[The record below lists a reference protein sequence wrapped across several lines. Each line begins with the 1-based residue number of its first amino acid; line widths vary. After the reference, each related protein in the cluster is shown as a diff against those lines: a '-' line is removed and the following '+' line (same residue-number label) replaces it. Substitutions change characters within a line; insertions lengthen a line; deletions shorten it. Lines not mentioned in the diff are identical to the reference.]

1 MKCPCTAVALGWLL
15 FQAPV
20 ADAGSLLEQVEKEQ
34 QALFEQVA
42 PSVVFIAAKE
52 GFGSGFFIDQ
62 EGLVLTSAH
71 VVADRKTVDVVLSDG
86 RKMQGQVVEIGK
98 NSIDLALVKLS
109 VKGVVALE
117 LSERATVL
125 VGTWIASVGHGLG
138 GAWTFTTGMIT
149 NIYPLGRDH
158 PVFQTQ
164 IPLNPGNSGGPI
176 VDRRGQ
182 VLGIVTS
189 EVKNANSMNFAIR
202 ADKACDALTGAANLC
217 HRLVLL
223 GPPGLVIF
231 LDGKAVGTGPQI
243 GMAAAYGTHEAFVV
257 VKGQMRK
264 IKFSYPAQAR
274 IDLSH

>member
-1 MKCPCTAVALGWLL
+1 MFPIGAFL
-15 FQAPV
+15 FQLPV
-20 ADAGSLLEQVEKEQ
+20 ASAGSFLEQVEQEQ

-42 PSVVFIAAKE
+42 PSVVFIATKE
-52 GFGSGFFIDQ
+52 GFGSGFFVDR

-71 VVADRKTVDVVLSDG
+71 VVADRRTVDVVLFDG
-86 RKMQGQVVEIGK
+86 RKMQGQVVEIGR
-98 NSIDLALVKLS
+98 NDVDLALVRLS
-109 VKGVVALE
+109 VKNVVALG
-117 LSERATVL
+117 LSERAAVR

-138 GAWTFTTGMIT
+138 GAWTFTTGMVT

-182 VLGIVTS
+182 VLGIVTA
-189 EVKNANSMNFAIR
+189 EVKNANNMNFAIR

-223 GPPGLVIF
+223 GPPGIVIF
-231 LDGKAVGTGPQI
+231 LDGRTVGTGPQI
-243 GMAAAYGTHEAFVV
+243 GLSAAYGTHEAFVV

-264 IKFSYPAQAR
+264 IKFSYPEQAR

>member
-1 MKCPCTAVALGWLL
+1 MAIALAGLL
-15 FQAPV
+15 FQVPI

-34 QALFEQVA
+34 QGLFEQIA

-52 GFGSGFFIDQ
+52 GFGSGFFVDR

-71 VVADRKTVDVVLSDG
+71 VVGDRRMVDVVLYDG
-86 RKMQGQVVEIGK
+86 RKMQGQVVEVGR
-98 NSIDLALVKLS
+98 NNIDLALVQLS

-117 LSERATVL
+117 LSERTTVP

-138 GAWTFTTGMIT
+138 GAWTFTTGMVT

-189 EVKNANSMNFAIR
+189 QVKNANSMNFAIR
-202 ADKACDALTGAANLC
+202 ADKACDTLTGAANLC

-223 GPPGLVIF
+223 GPPDLVIF
-231 LDGKAVGTGPQI
+231 LDGKAVGAGPQVV
-243 GMAAAYGTHEAFVV
+243 MPAAYGTHEAFVV

-264 IKFSYPAQAR
+264 MKFSYPAQAR